1 MLFKCREAID
11 QAAPPQEREEW
22 DVESWSVAS
31 SSTTNA
37 PAILGTQAGKRRSR
51 KTHHAADQSGSQNRH
66 EEEAAPR
73 QYDALEHI
81 ELNADGMP
89 KQYMPQKVLQLS
101 QAEDSSSTRNRTDA
115 MQKQRGR
122 NESREEKRERKQRV
136 KEERRAARAA
146 KKETRVTFKTASV
159 EADKARSKATVRP
172 STPVVSL
179 SE

>member
-1 MLFKCREAID
+1 
-11 QAAPPQEREEW
+11 
-22 DVESWSVAS
+22 
-31 SSTTNA
+31 
-37 PAILGTQAGKRRSR
+37 
-51 KTHHAADQSGSQNRH
+51 
-66 EEEAAPR
+66 
-73 QYDALEHI
+73 
-81 ELNADGMP
+81 
-89 KQYMPQKVLQLS
+89 
-101 QAEDSSSTRNRTDA
+101 

-159 EADKARSKATVRP
+159 EADKARSNATVRP